1 MEDVKNLAEVAEKSG
16 ASVTLYAALSMF
28 VGKYHGKDPQIGEW
42 DAEVRG
48 NAKVLLDE
56 ITNQINSNIGRAS
69 SNG

>member
-1 MEDVKNLAEVAEKSG
+1 MDAVKNIAEVAEKSG

-42 DAEVRG
+42 DAEVRN

-56 ITNQINSNIGRAS
+56 IINQIELSRNNRL